1 MLKKK
6 IKLTK
11 RDMESRA
18 KRKLIYEK
26 AFELFKI
33 FGYDNT
39 TIADICQAAGV
50 SVGSLYHFYRSKE
63 SLLLEIS
70 NKLGNTY
77 IPVDASEEN
86 LRSPYEPILN
96 YLLDYSQEFEKLGVD
111 LTTQIYRVFE
121 RAYVDVEKGTIQ
133 PLRAYTTLGSFISA
147 AQEYGSLDKSMPADD
162 IVAYFIT
169 ISRGLV
175 YEWCLWNGTY
185 SLREKASRFLPRII
199 KTFLIEK

>member
-6 IKLTK
+6 VRLTK
-11 RDMESRA
+11 RDLESRA

-26 AFELFKI
+26 AFELFKTY
-33 FGYDNT
+33 GYENT
-39 TIADICQAAGV
+39 TVLNICQAAGV
-50 SVGSLYHFYRSKE
+50 SVGSFYHFYRSKE

-70 NKLGNTY
+70 KRLGNVH
-77 IPVDASEEN
+77 IPIEASEEH
-86 LRSPYEPILN
+86 LRSPCKPVLN
-96 YLLDYSQEFEKLGVD
+96 YLLDYSLEFEKLGVE
-111 LTTQIYRVFE
+111 LTQQIYRVFE
-121 RAYVDVEKGTIQ
+121 RAYVDVKKGTIQ
-133 PLRAYTTLGSFISA
+133 PLRAYATLSSFIST
-147 AQEYGSLDKSMPADD
+147 AQEYGSFDISMPADD
-162 IVAYFIT
+162 VVAYFIT